1 MNPARRQTLRWL
13 AAVPATPPGAQAGA
27 WWAGRAA
34 RAAHA
39 ALALPAL
46 ALPRRA
52 DAACH
57 AWPAWE
63 AFTDG
68 FIDTSG
74 RVVEASDK
82 RRRTVSEAQA
92 YALFFALVANQRE
105 RFDKLLRW
113 TEDNLAGGDLR
124 RRLPAWHWGR
134 RDDGSWGVLDDNAA
148 TDADLWIAHT
158 LAEAGRLWGTKH
170 YAERARTLAERVL
183 AESTAELPGLGL
195 ALLPGPRG
203 FTPAPQRWRLNPSY
217 LAPMQ
222 LRCLAHHFGG
232 RWQRVHDTALAV
244 LRHTAPR
251 GLAPDWATYDGTQQR
266 FLASEP
272 LGSHDAIRV
281 YLWLGLSAGPRG
293 AAPAALRPLLA
304 HFTPMARLAEAAG
317 FVPEKIDT
325 QSGSPSG
332 QGPLGFSAALLPF
345 LRALGR
351 PAAVQKQLQQVQSLP
366 PQADAY
372 YDQVLRLF
380 GQGAHEGRFAFA
392 ADGSLR
398 PAWNA
403 CTQTQATPPPAP
415 RRATP

>member
-13 AAVPATPPGAQAGA
+13 AAMPGASAGA
-27 WWAGRAA
+27 RAGAGIAPRSAPA
-34 RAAHA
+34 F
-39 ALALPAL
+39 LALPAL
-46 ALPRRA
+46 GLPRRA
-52 DAACH
+52 EAACR

-63 AFTDG
+63 AFAQG
-68 FIDTSG
+68 FIDANG
-74 RVVEASDK
+74 RVVESSDA
-82 RRRTVSEAQA
+82 RRRTVSEAQG
-92 YALFFALVANQRE
+92 YALFFALVANQPT
-105 RFDKLLRW
+105 RFEKLLQW

-124 RRLPAWHWGR
+124 RNLPAWHWGR

-158 LAEAGRLWGTKH
+158 LAEAGRLWGQKR
-170 YAERARTLAERVL
+170 YSELARALAERVL
-183 AESTAELPGLGL
+183 AESTADLPGLGL

-222 LRCLAHHFGG
+222 LRGLAHHFGG
-232 RWQRVHDTALAV
+232 RWQSVHDTALRV
-244 LRHTAPR
+244 LRESAPR
-251 GLAPDWATYDGTQQR
+251 GLAPDWATYDGASRR

-281 YLWLGLSAGPRG
+281 YLWLGLSVGPRG
-293 AAPAALRPLLA
+293 AVPAALRPLLK
-304 HFTPMARLAEAAG
+304 HFKPMAEIAEAAG

-325 QSGSPSG
+325 QSGSASG

-351 PAAVQKQLQQVQSLP
+351 PAAVQHTLQQLRSQP

-380 GQGAHEGRFAFA
+380 GQGAQEGRFAFA

-403 CTQTQATPPPAP
+403 CRPLPPTP
-415 RRATP
+415 RRDTP